1 MQMILIELKIC
12 IFTQNMY
19 IYIFHDCLNDSVC
32 LIIMSDSLNELIKNE
47 EIKSRDS
54 QMD

>member
-19 IYIFHDCLNDSVC
+19 IYIFSMTAKMIASV
-32 LIIMSDSLNELIKNE
+32 
-47 EIKSRDS
+47 
-54 QMD
+54 